1 MSKCV
6 RIKEKVYTTTEEYT
20 EPCDSECVFPYIT
33 TREQHNSEMSQLW
46 GHHRETAARAF
57 PHLQHYKEF
66 PDIKFSTVKARFLQT
81 ACFHERS
88 DQYS

>member
-46 GHHRETAARAF
+46 GHHRETATRAF
-57 PHLQHYKEF
+57 QHQHNKE
-66 PDIKFSTVKARFLQT
+66 FSTVKAKFLQT
-81 ACFHERS
+81 ACFHGRS
-88 DQYS
+88 EQYN